1 MIARHT
7 LLKAALAATALTYL
21 TGRQQEGT
29 TAMNLHTD
37 PKPPTQV
44 PPGDLGDAV
53 GDVDADRTF
62 DEADGDEDDDDGGGD
77 DD

>member
-1 MIARHT
+1 
-7 LLKAALAATALTYL
+7 
-21 TGRQQEGT
+21 
-29 TAMNLHTD
+29 MNLHTD